1 MIAKVV
7 RGYRPA
13 GLLFYLFGPGRFE
26 EHENPRVV
34 ASWDGAPWLHQ
45 PNPLTSVEADGEVL
59 EPGEFDLDLAQLTV
73 TMQRP
78 LEEAGL
84 PLSTPP
90 PITPEWEK
98 YLRWKLPLPP
108 EAPSWVRHYRYD
120 AAQDAVVLRRGHVW
134 HCPVRLHPDDP
145 VLSDEQWADIASRLM
160 RATGIH
166 QAGCRWI
173 AVRHADDHIHL
184 VATLM
189 SERTGRPFSPR
200 WDYPKLRAECRRL
213 ERELGLVATAAA
225 DKTAG
230 IEPTRQEKAKAARA
244 GRAVTAREELRRV
257 VAGCAAAATGPE
269 EFLRALRL
277 EGLDPRTRV
286 DEDGRVCGYSV
297 ALPRD
302 LTGDGQRVR
311 FSGARLGRDL
321 SWPKLRHRWSA
332 LTEAPTAEAP
342 ITGAPSTGADRGGRL
357 SPAAERRA
365 VLQRAAE
372 VVDTAAERVRA
383 GEDVD
388 GIAHATGEVL
398 AVLGRGCEGRDAG
411 SWTVLADRYD
421 RAARTP
427 ERVVPPRW
435 GWLARELRWTSR
447 RIAAL
452 GALSGRG
459 HEKAALAALALAL
472 AGLIIEIAEWQQS
485 RQRLH
490 QAVAAHTAA
499 ATLRDQSSVTAG
511 HAPERTYVAP
521 VRGSRRPLQRP
532 VMPSWEHDARR
543 GRKYGS
549 P

>member
-7 RGYRPA
+7 RGYRPG
-13 GLLFYLFGPGRFE
+13 GLLRYLFGPGTFE

-34 ASWDGAPWLHQ
+34 ASWDGAPWLRQ
-45 PNPLTSVEADGEVL
+45 PKPLASVELEGEIL
-59 EPGEFDLDLAQLTV
+59 EPGEFDLDLAELTT
-73 TMQRP
+73 TMQQPAEDAKLP
-78 LEEAGL
+78 LTNPPRITPEWAAHLRAGL
-84 PLSTPP
+84 PLPP
-90 PITPEWEK
+90 G
-98 YLRWKLPLPP
+98 
-108 EAPSWVRHYRYD
+108 APSWLHYYHYD
-120 AAQDAVVLRRGHVW
+120 TKKKAVVLRPGYVW

-145 VLSDEQWADIASRLM
+145 VLTDEQWADIAARLM

-184 VATLM
+184 MATLV
-189 SERTGRPFSPR
+189 TADGRRFHPR
-200 WDYPKLRAECRRL
+200 FDHLALRRECRRL
-213 ERELGLVATAAA
+213 ERELGLVATAAP
-225 DKTAG
+225 DKTAQ
-230 IEPTRQEKAKAARA
+230 ITPTRQEKAKAARA
-244 GRAVTAREELRRV
+244 GHAVTAREELRRV
-257 VAGCAAAATGPE
+257 VSGCAAAATGPE

-286 DEDGRVCGYSV
+286 DEDGRVCGYTV

-302 LTGDGQRVR
+302 LTGEGQRVR

-321 SWPKLRHRWSA
+321 SWPRLRHRWSA
-332 LTEAPTAEAP
+332 LTETPTA
-342 ITGAPSTGADRGGRL
+342 GAPSTRADRGGRL

-372 VVDTAAERVRA
+372 VVDAAAERVRT

-388 GIAHATGEVL
+388 GIAHATGEML

-411 SWTVLADRYD
+411 PWTLLADRYD

-459 HEKAALAALALAL
+459 REKAALAALALAL
-472 AGLIIEIAEWQQS
+472 AGLITEIAEWQQS

-490 QAVAAHTAA
+490 QAAAAHTAA
-499 ATLRDQSSVTAG
+499 VVLRGQLSVAAG
-511 HAPERTYVAP
+511 HAPKRTYVAP
-521 VRGSRRPLQRP
+521 VRGSRRPPQRP

-543 GRKYGS
+543 GRRYGS